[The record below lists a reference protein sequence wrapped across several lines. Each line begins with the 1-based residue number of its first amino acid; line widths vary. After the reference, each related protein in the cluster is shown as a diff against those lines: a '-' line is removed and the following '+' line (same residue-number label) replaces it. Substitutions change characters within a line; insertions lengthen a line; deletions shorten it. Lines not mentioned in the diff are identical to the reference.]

1 MNFLIE
7 VQGRGWSR
15 LDTLII
21 ILQFQT
27 VVSATKNTSV
37 SCYYVTT
44 LLLLCVGFGICVVCA
59 CECVCME

>member
-44 LLLLCVGFGICVVCA
+44 LLLLCVVFGICVVCA